1 MGHSNEFRDLSMPF
15 SESLASCFVA
25 RVGHVDEEQVE
36 LILAEGRVSA
46 RRAVSCLIA
55 LQTGDTVSVIRDNER
70 VHYVTAVLKRETAGQ
85 LELFSQRA
93 LAIRSTSSIHLIAA
107 TLIEL
112 DGGMR
117 VGVRAPHFEA
127 LVGRFAAYA
136 KTVTVA
142 TGEALLHC
150 KLSRLC
156 SELIDIAAQRIGVS
170 ARHSHRQIDGTE
182 QLRCRHFDLQ
192 ATEIAHVRAKT
203 TLVKA
208 KDLVKIDA
216 AQIQVG

>member
-1 MGHSNEFRDLSMPF
+1 MGHLNELSDL
-15 SESLASCFVA
+15 LAPVSQSVAECFVA
-25 RVGHVDEEQVE
+25 RVEHVDDEQVE
-36 LILAEGRVSA
+36 LMLGGGRVIA
-46 RRAVSCLIA
+46 QRAVSCLIA

-70 VHYVTAVLKRETAGQ
+70 VHYVTTVLARETAGDLQ
-85 LELFSQRA
+85 LFSQRA
-93 LAIRSTSSIHLIAA
+93 LAIRSASSVHLIAA
-107 TLIEL
+107 TSIEL
-112 DGGMR
+112 DGGVR
-117 VGVRAPHFEA
+117 VGVRAPQFEA

-136 KTVTVA
+136 KTVSVA
-142 TGEALLHC
+142 TGEALLNC
-150 KLSRLC
+150 KMSRLC

-182 QLRCRHFDLQ
+182 QLRCRHLDLQ

>member
-1 MGHSNEFRDLSMPF
+1 MGHLNEFRDFSVPLSEP
-15 SESLASCFVA
+15 LAACFVA
-25 RVGHVDEEQVE
+25 RVEHVDEEQVE
-36 LILAEGRVSA
+36 LMLDEGRVSA
-46 RRAVSCLIA
+46 QRAVSCLIA
-55 LQTGDTVSVIRDNER
+55 LQDGDIVSVVRDNGR
-70 VHYVTAVLKRETAGQ
+70 VHYVTAVLKREGSG
-85 LELFSQRA
+85 ELQMFSQRA
-93 LAIRSTSSIHLIAA
+93 LAIRSASSIHVMAA
-107 TLIEL
+107 EAIEL
-112 DGGMR
+112 NAGVR
-117 VGVRAPHFEA
+117 VGLRAPQFEA

-142 TGEALLHC
+142 TGEALLNC

-170 ARHSHRQIDGTE
+170 AKHSHRQIDGTE
-182 QLRCRHFDLQ
+182 QLRCRHLDLQ